1 MSQRAVAGLCLVMV
15 WSALSELSA
24 RAADSD
30 GVDLRIGAVV
40 ASNSG
45 DIFDSRLA
53 SLRRQFHSLFPYT
66 SYRLLKEERRRV
78 HWGGRA
84 GFDLPGGC
92 YVLVIPKEYR
102 DNRISLKLVLVR
114 DSRPLVNTVVALRN
128 EGTFLVGGPRHQD
141 GVLIIAIGAQSG
153 S

>member
-1 MSQRAVAGLCLVMV
+1 
-15 WSALSELSA
+15 
-24 RAADSD
+24 
-30 GVDLRIGAVV
+30 
-40 ASNSG
+40 
-45 DIFDSRLA
+45 
-53 SLRRQFHSLFPYT
+53 
-66 SYRLLKEERRRV
+66 
-78 HWGGRA
+78 
-84 GFDLPGGC
+84 
-92 YVLVIPKEYR
+92 LVIPKEYR